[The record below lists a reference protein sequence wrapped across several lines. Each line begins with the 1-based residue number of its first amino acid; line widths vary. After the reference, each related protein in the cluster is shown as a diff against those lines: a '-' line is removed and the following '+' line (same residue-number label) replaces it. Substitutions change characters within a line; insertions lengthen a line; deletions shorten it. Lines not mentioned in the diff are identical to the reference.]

1 MNLSGGEHVRGYS
14 ETALRQLVLSGG
26 MDVHGDLGTAL
37 GPLVLSGGVD
47 VHGDLG
53 TALGPLV
60 LSGEGQVVRGDPE
73 AALRSVSLYFIKCDL
88 LQHI

>member
-14 ETALRQLVLSGG
+14 ETALRQ
-26 MDVHGDLGTAL
+26 
-37 GPLVLSGGVD
+37 LVLSGGVD

-73 AALRSVSLYFIKCDL
+73 AALRSVSFYFIKCDL

>member
-1 MNLSGGEHVRGYS
+1 MNLSGGEHVRGYL
-14 ETALRQLVLSGG
+14 ETALRQ
-26 MDVHGDLGTAL
+26 
-37 GPLVLSGGVD
+37 LVLSGGVD

-73 AALRSVSLYFIKCDL
+73 AALRSVSLYFNKCDL